1 MKGLVVKSTG
11 SWYSVKCENE
21 IVKCKIRGK
30 LKLQGERSTN
40 PIAVGDIVE
49 FETKKDE
56 TAVIK
61 KIMPRKN
68 YIIRKSTNL
77 SRKKHIIAA
86 NIDQVI
92 LLVTLAMPET
102 TLQFIDRFLVTAEIY
117 KIPAKLVFNKIDIYS
132 EEIKLYMNA
141 LIKEYE
147 KIGYDCFKISATK
160 NINLDEIKNLLN
172 NKISVLSG
180 NSGVGKSTLINQ
192 LDSNLELQTDEIS
205 EYHQSGKHTTTFAEM
220 FDLQSGGSIIDTP
233 GIKGFGTVDM
243 TKEDISHNFPEI
255 FALLPNCK
263 FHNCTHTHEPECAVK
278 QAVENNEIVWWRYK
292 NYLSM
297 LEGEDDKYREDIYR
311 PF

>member
-11 SWYSVKCENE
+11 SWYSVKYENE

-30 LKLQGERSTN
+30 LKLRGERSTN

-49 FETKKDE
+49 FETKKGE

-92 LLVTLAMPET
+92 LLVTLSMPET

-117 KIPAKLVFNKIDIYS
+117 KIPAKLVFNKIDIYN
-132 EEIKLYMNA
+132 EDTKLYMNA

-147 KIGYDCFKISATK
+147 KIGYNCFKISATE

-180 NSGVGKSTLINQ
+180 NSGVGKSTLINK
-192 LDSNLELQTDEIS
+192 LDSNLQLQTDEIS

-278 QAVENNEIVWWRYK
+278 QAAENNEIVWWRYK